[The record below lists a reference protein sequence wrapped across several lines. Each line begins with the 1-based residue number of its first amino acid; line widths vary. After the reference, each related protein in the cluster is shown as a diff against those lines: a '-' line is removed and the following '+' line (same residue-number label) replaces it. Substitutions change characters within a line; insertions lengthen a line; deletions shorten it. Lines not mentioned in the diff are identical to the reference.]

1 VIPSSTSLVAR
12 DLQDLLASFPS
23 AVAEEFAQIAV
34 VRRWCDGDVVYRGG
48 AVVPSVALLLEG
60 RLRLAA
66 TSQEGDE
73 VLFRWFIRGEFIG
86 MASALGDLPFAVDAL
101 AVGDCCTAHFERAQF
116 LRILRS
122 NAEAALTAARQISQS
137 AFDMTQ
143 LVIARSEPTLT
154 ARVYAVLLRLARHN
168 ATIRSSGEVALAV
181 SQNDLALAVSAS
193 RARVNIELHKLA
205 TMGRLRLGYKHII
218 MLDLVR
224 APGECRA
231 ECADPDQPVSSA
243 SRNVRHRSP

>member
-1 VIPSSTSLVAR
+1 LVAR

-34 VRRWCDGDVVYRGG
+34 VRRWSDGDVVYRGG

-60 RLRLAA
+60 RLRFAA

-101 AVGDCCTAHFERAQF
+101 AVGDCCTAHFERLQF
-116 LRILRS
+116 LRILQS

-168 ATIRSSGEVALAV
+168 ATVRSSGEVALAV

-218 MLDLVR
+218 MLNLAR
-224 APGECRA
+224 APGEFRA

-243 SRNVRHRSP
+243 SRNVRH